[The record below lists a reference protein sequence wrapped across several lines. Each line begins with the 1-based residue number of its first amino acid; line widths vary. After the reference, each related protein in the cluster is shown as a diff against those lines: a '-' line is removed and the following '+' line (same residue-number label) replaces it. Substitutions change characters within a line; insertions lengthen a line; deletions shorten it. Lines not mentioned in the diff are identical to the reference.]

1 MLASL
6 VGCAGVEHCKSTN
19 SGFPTQMTMNG
30 IEFNGL
36 DVKESFQTCF
46 DYKMQENSIGDTNID
61 IYSAVRHTAGKGD

>member
-1 MLASL
+1 
-6 VGCAGVEHCKSTN
+6 
-19 SGFPTQMTMNG
+19 MTMNG